1 MQCVYAQFP
10 NGVPGAAQYGH
21 NAYTEALNNQ

>member
-10 NGVPGAAQYGH
+10 NGAAGAAQYGR